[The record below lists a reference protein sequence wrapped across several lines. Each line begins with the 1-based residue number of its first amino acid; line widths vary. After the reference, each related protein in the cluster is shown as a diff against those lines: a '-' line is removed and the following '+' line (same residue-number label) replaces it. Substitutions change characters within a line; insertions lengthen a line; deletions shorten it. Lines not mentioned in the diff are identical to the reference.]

1 MEVGSVPVA
10 VVGGRGLSLV
20 GVAMSGALPVS
31 ARILKRKC
39 TDFANESLSDLR
51 KVEAMLRTFATMEKV
66 KKTVFDGH
74 SRSRKSRR
82 LLRSN

>member
-51 KVEAMLRTFATMEKV
+51 KVEAMLRTFATMEV
-66 KKTVFDGH
+66 KKTVCDGH